1 MRDPKQLILASKP
14 YASEVRWLSWWHLL
28 STLAIFVSLIVL
40 SCTTLPLGL
49 RVLTSVLAGLV
60 QVRLFILYHDFQHG
74 TILRDSKIARG
85 VMFVY
90 GMLAL
95 NPPSIWNRS
104 HNHHHKNN
112 AKIFGA
118 DIGSYPMM
126 TTEAYAS
133 ASAKERFLYSLARHP
148 LTIAGG
154 YVTIF
159 LYGMCLRSLFINPRK
174 HYDSA
179 VSIVSH
185 LSLAIWLGYMAWDWL
200 VLGLVVPCSV
210 AAAFGSYLFYCQHNY
225 PDVKLRDSSQWS
237 YVFAALHSSSYTKMS
252 RLMHWFSGNIG
263 YHHVHHLN
271 AHIPFYRLP
280 EAMAGIQELQSPGTT
295 SLRPRDVLACLRLKL
310 WDVEHDRLV
319 PFPSSA
325 KLVQLM
331 KSAHA
336 VADDRRVRRR
346 LLTSRLR
353 RQRPQSQRS
362 DH

>member
-28 STLAIFVSLIVL
+28 STLVLFIGLLVL
-40 SCTTLPLGL
+40 SCTSLPVGV
-49 RVLTSVLAGLV
+49 RIVSSVLAGLV

-74 TILRDSKIARG
+74 TILRGSFVARAI
-85 VMFVY
+85 MFIY

-126 TTEAYAS
+126 TTEAYAN

-148 LTIAGG
+148 LTIACG

-159 LYGMCLRSLFINPRK
+159 MYGMCMRSLLINPRK

-179 VSIVSH
+179 ISFVAHVSVGIG
-185 LSLAIWLGYMAWDWL
+185 LAYVAWDWL
-200 VLGLVVPCSV
+200 VLGLIVPCVV
-210 AAAFGSYLFYCQHNY
+210 AAALGSYLFYCQHNY
-225 PDVKLRDSSQWS
+225 PDVKLRDSSGWN
-237 YVFAALHSSSYTKMS
+237 YVFAALHSSSYIKMS

-280 EAMAGIQELQSPGTT
+280 EAMAGIEELHSPGTT
-295 SLRPRDVLACLRLKL
+295 SLHLRDIWACLRLKL
-310 WDVEHDRLV
+310 WDVEQDRLV
-319 PFPSSA
+319 PIPSPA
-325 KLVQLM
+325 KLAQLT
-331 KSAHA
+331 KPAHLA
-336 VADDRRVRRR
+336 ADDLRVRRR

-353 RQRPQSQRS
+353 RQQPHSQQTDR
-362 DH
+362 